1 MKVICEDD
9 GDSPINHLS
18 YIHFYLLINKLILL
32 EKIYQRELCP
42 IFPSPEPPLMNVPKW
57 QEECCYFWKCRP
69 TLFRI
74 LRTAWIRCKEFNGN
88 FEELTTGKGMRK
100 LRRDCKISF
109 AAFFSLNFYLC
120 NTSCWKEIR
129 KNMLRLS

>member
-42 IFPSPEPPLMNVPKW
+42 IFPSPEPPLMNVLSGKKSAAIFEIAGLLCSEYW
-57 QEECCYFWKCRP
+57 EQHESGVNN
-69 TLFRI
+69 LM
-74 LRTAWIRCKEFNGN
+74 GN
-88 FEELTTGKGMRK
+88 FELTTGKGMRK
-100 LRRDCKISF
+100 LRRDCKISS